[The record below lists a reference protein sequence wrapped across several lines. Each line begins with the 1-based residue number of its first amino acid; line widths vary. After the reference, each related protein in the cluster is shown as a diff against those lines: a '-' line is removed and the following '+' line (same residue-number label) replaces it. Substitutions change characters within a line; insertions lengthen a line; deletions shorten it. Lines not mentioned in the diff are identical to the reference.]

1 MIIYFANRAMDILGS
16 ASTSLPN
23 GVRLTDDKK
32 TEEIDTGVA
41 TFECIIPYTDETMD
55 SAKES
60 TSAGN
65 FILRQNDSEK
75 EFYTI
80 IDREIDTKEQEIS
93 IYAEDA
99 GLDLLNEIALI
110 RSNEDAYNIGQYI
123 NYYIADTGFEIGIDE
138 SDSTITK
145 VLSWSSESTVTERL
159 LDIAKEFDMELSFS
173 FDIERMT
180 VTHKY
185 LNIHQK
191 RGKDV
196 GANLRLGEQVD
207 NITVKESVADLCT
220 GLLVTGSTPDGSDIP
235 VTLDGYTYDDGDIYV
250 DGHYLYSR
258 NARETWNRIT
268 DTTHGINTGYI
279 VKTFTYDT
287 VSQEELFKQALAE
300 LKKNCNPSINY
311 EADIVDFPE
320 GIKIGDTINLID
332 EKGKLYLQ
340 TRILKLETSIANKTS
355 TATLGD
361 YILKDSGISA
371 QVSQLSDE
379 FRKLSK
385 SRTLYTWT
393 AYADDSNGTGI
404 SLDSTNKA
412 YLGISTNHISADVDI
427 SDASV
432 FSWTKIKG
440 DAGAKGD
447 KGDKGDT
454 GATGAKGD
462 TGADGEDT
470 SNLVKNGLGEY
481 LDDTFFSNYTYTRG
495 DVPTDSGAWGY
506 FTSKDWT
513 FGTQQID
520 FDASLTY
527 NISFYARLHDGTA
540 SAEGYFSINPRDVD
554 DKLVSPMC
562 VPWYNK
568 NKFYLAEDLKKGDTT
583 VKFKDLTGWN
593 TGTTAA
599 NQRSLLFYGY
609 ADSTGYIY
617 PDFTYS
623 QNYYNGVYADNSS
636 VDLTN
641 NTITLKTAWTGKEI
655 NAGTAVS
662 QTSGSDSYCYYGLAG
677 ALTSTNW
684 KRYTGTMKADDTTS
698 GMRLKYAKSF
708 RVGLLANANIDWCG
722 IRIEKVSQVTSDA
735 KSTADSAQSTADS
748 AKTSAD
754 NAQSTA
760 NTANSNAQS
769 AQQSANQANSAVSNL
784 ETTLTKEI
792 QETTEGWQAVFKRV
806 GMYDADA
813 ENPSNPEDPESST
826 STKVSISE
834 DGLIVE
840 GNSGTDSIKT
850 TVKNGLYGTNKSGD
864 DIFHLDQQ
872 GVHTGRAYLDN
883 GYECVGLKMV
893 PITVDGV
900 NYLIYIRSGGTA

>member
-481 LDDTFFSNYTYTRG
+481 LDNTCFTNYTYTRG
-495 DVPTDSGAWGY
+495 DVPTGSGAWGY
-506 FTSKDWT
+506 FTSKNWT

-554 DKLVSPMC
+554 NKLVSPMC

-568 NKFYLAEDLKKGDTT
+568 NEFYLAEDLKKGDTT
-583 VKFKDLTGWN
+583 VNFKDLTGWN
-593 TGTTAA
+593 TGTTATY
-599 NQRSLLFYGY
+599 QRSLLFYGY
-609 ADSTGYIY
+609 TDSTGYTY

-641 NTITLKTAWTGKEI
+641 NTITLKTAWTGKEFS
-655 NAGTAVS
+655 AGTAVS
-662 QTSGSDSYCYYGLAG
+662 QTSGSSNYCYYGLAG

-722 IRIEKVSQVTSDA
+722 IRIEKVSQATSDA
-735 KSTADSAQSTADS
+735 KATADTAQSTADS